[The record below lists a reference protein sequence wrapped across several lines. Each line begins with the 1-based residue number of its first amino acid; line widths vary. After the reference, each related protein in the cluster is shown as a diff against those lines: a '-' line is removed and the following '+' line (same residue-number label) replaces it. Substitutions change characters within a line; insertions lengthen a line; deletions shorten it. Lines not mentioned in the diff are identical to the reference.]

1 MTAALCQILSNAPLN
16 PELLQQLQTA
26 TQSLNTAVTR
36 SLLKSEI
43 CVRSVIVKGS
53 GQTTPET
60 SVAYSIA
67 SDGGVRVQR
76 TPPGSVG
83 SQGNAPSA
91 NPYPHLSLLT
101 AGFSDIVRRAEVLLR
116 EKAIRSL
123 SNAVRQLENTSQID
137 ETNLEILIVSTIDR
151 EEITDAWHTA

>member
-1 MTAALCQILSNAPLN
+1 M
-16 PELLQQLQTA
+16 
-26 TQSLNTAVTR
+26 
-36 SLLKSEI
+36 
-43 CVRSVIVKGS
+43 CVRSAIVKEP

-60 SVAYSIA
+60 SVAYSTS
-67 SDGGVRVQR
+67 SDGAVRVQR
-76 TPPGSVG
+76 TPPGAVG

-91 NPYPHLSLLT
+91 NPYPHLPLLT

-137 ETNLEILIVSTIDR
+137 ETNLEILIVSMIDR
-151 EEITDAWHTA
+151 KMIIDA